1 MCKMLKWGGIQVKR
15 NWRLAAAAAALA
27 AVTLMGCGG
36 QQTGQGATTAGT
48 TETKA
53 EETKAAETQAAAD
66 SGASEET
73 LTVAIWDKNQEPGL
87 TEIMKDF
94 TAETGIKTQIQVTPW
109 EQYWTMLEAGATGGS
124 LPDVFWMHSNEIARY
139 SEYEMLLDLT
149 DRIKSSD
156 KLEMDKFPKDIVGI
170 YNWEGTK
177 QYAVPKDI
185 DTIALW
191 YNKTMFDEAGISYP
205 DENWT
210 WDDFAAAAKKLTKAD
225 GSQYGF
231 ALRPSNDQAGWNNL
245 VYDMGGYVIS
255 DDKKSSGFNQPGTIK
270 ALTFIT
276 DLIKEG
282 YAPPYEVM
290 AENTEEAL
298 FEAGKVAMVTMGSW
312 MLPELCNNDYVKA
325 NCNIAVLP
333 KDAETGKRISIYNG
347 LGWAAAA
354 NTSKPEEAWKLIE
367 YMGSKAAQQKQSDLG
382 VVISAYEGTTSN
394 WIKAYP
400 DFNLQAYLDMMKD
413 LVIRPYSKSTLAWNN
428 MSQEKLID
436 AWTGA
441 RNVEDV
447 CNDINTEMNALLE
460 QE

>member
-1 MCKMLKWGGIQVKR
+1 MKRKWWLTAAMAAVM
-15 NWRLAAAAAALA
+15 AAA
-27 AVTLMGCGG
+27 VVGCGSKAG
-36 QQTGQGATTAGT
+36 NETAPASAG
-48 TETKA
+48 ETKQ
-53 EETKAAETQAAAD
+53 AAESSGESGNTAAQ
-66 SGASEET
+66 GT

-94 TAETGIKTQIQVTPW
+94 TNETGIKTQIQVTPW

-124 LPDVFWMHSNEIARY
+124 LPDVFWMYSNEIARY

-149 DRIKSSD
+149 DRIKDSK
-156 KLEMDKFPKDIVGI
+156 KLEMDKFPKDIVQI

-191 YNKTMFDEAGISYP
+191 YNKTMFDEAGVPYP
-205 DENWT
+205 DKNWT
-210 WDDFAAAAKKLTKAD
+210 WDDFAAAAKKLTKTD

-231 ALRPSNDQAGWNNL
+231 ALRPTNDQAGWNNI

-255 DDKKSSGFNQPGTIK
+255 DDKKSSGFDQPGTIK
-270 ALTFIT
+270 ALTFVT
-276 DLIKEG
+276 DLMKEG
-282 YAPPYEVM
+282 CTPPYEVM

-325 NCNIAVLP
+325 NCDIAMLP
-333 KDAETGKRISIYNG
+333 KDAATGKRISIYNG
-347 LGWAAAA
+347 LGWAASA
-354 NTSKPEEAWKLIE
+354 NTGMPDEAWKLIE
-367 YMGSKAAQQKQSDLG
+367 YMGSKDAQQKQSDLG
-382 VVISAYEGTTSN
+382 IVISAYEGTTDN

-400 DFNLQAYLDMMKD
+400 GFNLQAYLDMMGD
-413 LVIRPYSKSTLAWNN
+413 LVIRPYSKSTVAWNN
-428 MSQEKLID
+428 MTGEKLID

-441 RNVEDV
+441 KSVDDV
-447 CNDINTEMNALLE
+447 CKDITQEMNAMLA

>member
-1 MCKMLKWGGIQVKR
+1 MKRKW
-15 NWRLAAAAAALA
+15 WLTAAMAAVMAAALA
-27 AVTLMGCGG
+27 GCGSK
-36 QQTGQGATTAGT
+36 TGSGTAPVSSG
-48 TETKA
+48 ETA
-53 EETKAAETQAAAD
+53 QAAES
-66 SGASEET
+66 SGESGNTGAQGT

-94 TAETGIKTQIQVTPW
+94 TKETGIKTQIQVTPW

-149 DRIKSSD
+149 DRIKES
-156 KLEMDKFPKDIVGI
+156 KTLEMDKFPEDIVQI

-191 YNKTMFDEAGISYP
+191 YNKTMFDEAGIPYP
-205 DENWT
+205 DKDWT
-210 WDDFAAAAKKLTKAD
+210 WDDFAEAAKKLTKED

-231 ALRPSNDQAGWNNL
+231 ALRPTNDQAGWNNI
-245 VYDMGGYVIS
+245 VYDMDGYVIS
-255 DDKKSSGFNQPGTIK
+255 DDKKSSGFDQPGTIK

-276 DLIKEG
+276 NLMKEG

-325 NCNIAVLP
+325 NGDIALLP
-333 KDAETGKRISIYNG
+333 KDGASGKRISIYNG
-347 LGWAAAA
+347 LGWAASA
-354 NTSKPEEAWKLIE
+354 NTSMPEEAWKLIE
-367 YMGSKAAQQKQSDLG
+367 YMGSKEAQQKQSDLG
-382 VVISAYEGTTSN
+382 IVISAYEGTTDN
-394 WIKAYP
+394 WIKAYSG
-400 DFNLQAYLDMMKD
+400 FNLQAYLDMMSD
-413 LVIRPYSKSTLAWNN
+413 LVIRPYSKSTVAWNN
-428 MSQEKLID
+428 MIGEKLIE

-441 RNVEDV
+441 KSVEDV
-447 CNDINTEMNALLE
+447 CKDITQEMNAMLA

>member
-1 MCKMLKWGGIQVKR
+1 MKRKWWLTAAMAAVM
-15 NWRLAAAAAALA
+15 AAA
-27 AVTLMGCGG
+27 VVGCAGKAG
-36 QQTGQGATTAGT
+36 NETAPASAG
-48 TETKA
+48 ETKQTA
-53 EETKAAETQAAAD
+53 ESSGESGNTAAQ
-66 SGASEET
+66 GT

-94 TAETGIKTQIQVTPW
+94 TNETGIKTQIQVTPW

-149 DRIKSSD
+149 DRIKESK
-156 KLEMDKFPKDIVGI
+156 KLEMDKFPKDIVQI

-191 YNKTMFDEAGISYP
+191 YNKTMFDEAGVPYP
-205 DENWT
+205 DKDWT
-210 WDDFAAAAKKLTKAD
+210 WDDYAEAAKKLTKAD

-231 ALRPSNDQAGWNNL
+231 ALRPTNDQAGWNNI

-255 DDKKSSGFNQPGTIK
+255 DDKKSSGFDQPGTIK

-276 DLIKEG
+276 DLMKEG

-298 FEAGKVAMVTMGSW
+298 FEAGKVAMITAGSW

-325 NCNIAVLP
+325 NCDIADLP
-333 KDAETGKRISIYNG
+333 KDAASGKRISIYNG
-347 LGWAAAA
+347 LGWAASA
-354 NTSKPEEAWKLIE
+354 NTGMPEEAWKLIE
-367 YMGSKAAQQKQSDLG
+367 YMGSKEAQQKQSDLG
-382 VVISAYEGTTSN
+382 IVISAYEGTTDN
-394 WIKAYP
+394 WIKAYQ
-400 DFNLQAYLDMMKD
+400 DFNLQAYLDMMSD
-413 LVIRPYSKSTLAWNN
+413 LVIRPYSKSTVAWNN
-428 MSQEKLID
+428 MSHEKLID

-441 RNVEDV
+441 KSVEDV
-447 CNDINTEMNALLE
+447 CKDIAQEMNAMLA

>member
-1 MCKMLKWGGIQVKR
+1 MKRKWWLTAAMAAVM
-15 NWRLAAAAAALA
+15 AAA
-27 AVTLMGCGG
+27 VVGCAGKAG
-36 QQTGQGATTAGT
+36 NETAPASAG
-48 TETKA
+48 ETKQ
-53 EETKAAETQAAAD
+53 AAESSGESGNTAAQ
-66 SGASEET
+66 GT

-94 TAETGIKTQIQVTPW
+94 TNETGIKTQIQVTPW

-149 DRIKSSD
+149 NRIKDSK
-156 KLEMDKFPKDIVGI
+156 KLEMDKFPKDIVQI

-191 YNKTMFDEAGISYP
+191 YNKTMFDEAGVPYP
-205 DENWT
+205 DKDWT
-210 WDDFAAAAKKLTKAD
+210 WDDYAEAAKKLTKAD

-231 ALRPSNDQAGWNNL
+231 ALRPTNDQAGWNNI

-255 DDKKSSGFNQPGTIK
+255 DDKKSSGFDQPGTIK

-276 DLIKEG
+276 DLMKEG

-298 FEAGKVAMVTMGSW
+298 FEAGKVAMITAGSW

-325 NCNIAVLP
+325 NCDIADLP
-333 KDAETGKRISIYNG
+333 KDAASGKRISIYNG
-347 LGWAAAA
+347 LGWAASA
-354 NTSKPEEAWKLIE
+354 NTGMPEEAWKLIE
-367 YMGSKAAQQKQSDLG
+367 YMGSKEAQQKQSDLG
-382 VVISAYEGTTSN
+382 IVISAYEGTTDN
-394 WIKAYP
+394 WIKAYQG
-400 DFNLQAYLDMMKD
+400 FNLQAYLDMMSD
-413 LVIRPYSKSTLAWNN
+413 LVIRPYSKSTVAWNN
-428 MSQEKLID
+428 MSHEKLID

-441 RNVEDV
+441 KSVEDV
-447 CNDINTEMNALLE
+447 CKDIAQEMNAMLA

>member
-1 MCKMLKWGGIQVKR
+1 MKRKWG
-15 NWRLAAAAAALA
+15 LT
-27 AVTLMGCGG
+27 AVMAVIMASVLIGCGSR
-36 QQTGQGATTAGT
+36 QSGQGSASAGS
-48 TETKA
+48 
-53 EETKAAETQAAAD
+53 EETKQNSESSVEAGNTGS
-66 SGASEET
+66 SGT

-94 TAETGIKTQIQVTPW
+94 TEETGIKTQIQVTPW

-139 SEYEMLLDLT
+139 SEYGMLLDLT

-156 KLEMDKFPKDIVGI
+156 KLDMDKFPKDIVEI

-191 YNKTMFDEAGISYP
+191 YNKTMFDEAGLPYP
-205 DENWT
+205 DQDWT
-210 WDDFAAAAKKLTKAD
+210 WETFANAAKKLTKPD

-231 ALRPSNDQAGWNNL
+231 ALRPTNDQAGWNNI

-255 DDKKSSGFNQPGTIK
+255 QDKKSSGFSQEGTVK
-270 ALTFIT
+270 ALTFLT
-276 DLIKEG
+276 GLMKEG
-282 YAPPYEVM
+282 YAPPYEVI

-298 FEAGKVAMVTMGSW
+298 FEAGKVAMITQGSW

-325 NCNIAVLP
+325 NCDIAVLP
-333 KDAETGKRISIYNG
+333 KDAETGRRVSIYNG
-347 LGWAAAA
+347 LGWAASA
-354 NTSKPEEAWKLIE
+354 NTGMPEEAWKLIE
-367 YMGSKAAQQKQSDLG
+367 YMGSKEAQQKQSDLG
-382 VVISAYEGTTSN
+382 IVISAYEGTTEN
-394 WIKAYP
+394 WVKAYP
-400 DFNLQAYLDMMKD
+400 DFNLKAYLDMMET
-413 LVIRPYSKSTLAWNN
+413 LVIRPYSKTTVTWNN
-428 MSQEKLID
+428 MTNEKLID

-441 RNVEDV
+441 RSVEEV
-447 CNDINTEMNALLE
+447 CKDIDQDMNAMLA